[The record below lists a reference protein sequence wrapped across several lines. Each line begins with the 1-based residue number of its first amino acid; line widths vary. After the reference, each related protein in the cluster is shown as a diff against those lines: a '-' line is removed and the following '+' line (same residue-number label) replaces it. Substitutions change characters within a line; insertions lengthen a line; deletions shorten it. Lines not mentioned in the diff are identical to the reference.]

1 MVANEKQRTW
11 GGGLLDPRGASEMK
25 HQGQTI
31 DAPGIVITYSPGGK
45 NYEGETSPHKLA
57 EVSVRLLGALLLLY
71 RQHAP
76 QSSSY
81 EVHHT
86 AAQ

>member
-1 MVANEKQRTW
+1 
-11 GGGLLDPRGASEMK
+11 MK
-25 HQGQTI
+25 NQGKTI

-45 NYEGETSPHKLA
+45 NSEAETSPHKLA
-57 EVSVRLLGALLLLY
+57 EVSVRLLGAFLLLY
-71 RQHAP
+71 RQYVP
-76 QSSSY
+76 QSDHY